1 MLRARHLRIQGGH
14 LGLQGGY
21 RSAATPKDLHA
32 DLRQLLVPR
41 RELVDVTTLQE
52 VVAPSQNLPVPA
64 VSREVGGLY
73 LGRESIDEVAPGLRP
88 SGENDQILPSE
99 RNDTGPRARLT
110 RDDPATIFTLRDA
123 PAHLSL
129 DISSRHTSA
138 QGGSRRTPERQ
149 IHRLGA
155 TKRSSH
161 EQDTH
166 RFQEVGF
173 PLGVGTAQDVE
184 TGFRMEGKGA
194 IITKFSDRYPLDEHP
209 MFAPMRTSNSHR
221 HDNTQ
226 RTFLLEAFDDSGTQT
241 VLQFEHNL
249 LRRLC
254 AQRIQHVA

>member
-1 MLRARHLRIQGGH
+1 M
-14 LGLQGGY
+14 
-21 RSAATPKDLHA
+21 
-32 DLRQLLVPR
+32 
-41 RELVDVTTLQE
+41 
-52 VVAPSQNLPVPA
+52 
-64 VSREVGGLY
+64 SREVGRLY
-73 LGRESIDEVAPGLRP
+73 LGREAIDEIAPGLR
-88 SGENDQILPSE
+88 SSRENGQILPSE
-99 RNDTGPRARLT
+99 GNGAGPRARLT
-110 RDDPATIFTLRDA
+110 RDDPPTILALRDA

-129 DISSRHTSA
+129 DISSRHTSTE
-138 QGGSRRTPERQ
+138 GGGRGTPEGQ

-161 EQDTH
+161 EEDAH
-166 RFQEVGF
+166 RFQKVGF
-173 PLGVGTAQDVE
+173 PLGVRTTQDVE

-194 IITKFSDRYPLDEHP
+194 IIAKFSDSYPLDEHP

-249 LRRLC
+249 LRRLR